1 MILDHHGEAESMGDP
16 KMWNILV
23 PSASA
28 VILVFLGL
36 IESGAR
42 FF

>member
-1 MILDHHGEAESMGDP
+1 MVTKLNRWEFLNMWDIL
-16 KMWNILV
+16 I

>member
-1 MILDHHGEAESMGDP
+1 MVTKLNRWEILN
-16 KMWNILV
+16 MWSILV

-42 FF
+42 LF

>member
-1 MILDHHGEAESMGDP
+1 MAAGLNRWEILN
-16 KMWNILV
+16 MWDILI